1 MVPQDR
7 GSDAARILVVDDE
20 RLIRDLLCR
29 MLECD
34 EYEVL
39 SASNG
44 PDALEICRRSF
55 RPIQLLVTDVQMP
68 VMSGYELADRC
79 ARLYPE
85 LCVLFVSGS
94 IPDESMQAAL
104 SVPNLAFLSKPV
116 RPEVL
121 QRQARAMLAGPAL
134 DIVTGSASPHSAD
147 RGARHNGR
155 DQVRTQAEFAI
166 ERPICS

>member
-1 MVPQDR
+1 MIPENQE
-7 GSDAARILVVDDE
+7 GEAARILVVDDE
-20 RLIRDLLCR
+20 KLIRDLLCR

-39 SASNG
+39 SASSG

-55 RPIQLLVTDVQMP
+55 GPIQLLVTDVQMP

-104 SVPNLAFLSKPV
+104 SVPSIAFLSKPI
-116 RPEVL
+116 RPDVL
-121 QRQARAMLAGPAL
+121 RRQARAMLASPAVDRAPCGASAPSSL
-134 DIVTGSASPHSAD
+134 VTAI
-147 RGARHNGR
+147 GA
-155 DQVRTQAEFAI
+155 
-166 ERPICS
+166 PILEA

>member
-34 EYEVL
+34 EYEIL
-39 SASNG
+39 SAISG
-44 PDALEICRRSF
+44 PEALDICRRSF

-68 VMSGYELADRC
+68 VMSGYELADKC

-85 LCVLFVSGS
+85 LRVLFVSGS

-121 QRQARAMLAGPAL
+121 QRQARAMLASPAL
-134 DIVTGSASPHSAD
+134 DRVTGGASPRSSGP
-147 RGARHNGR
+147 GARDNGR
-155 DQVRTQAEFAI
+155 DQVLRQAKFAI
-166 ERPICS
+166 ERPCCS